1 MMKYYNFNKIISK
14 LEKNNKIEFVQVQSV
29 PNRDYSQI
37 YIVITESSMNKVY
50 LKFKPKE
57 TSFNLE
63 IVKIFLG
70 EIFQFRSEIDY
81 TDSDIDYILN
91 NIEKVILDLMINE
104 SVGLCIGDGYSDY
117 LEMLSQHIRVIELEL
132 ARKRQIN

>member
-1 MMKYYNFNKIISK
+1 MKYYNFNKIISK

-132 ARKRQIN
+132 AKKRHIN

>member
-1 MMKYYNFNKIISK
+1 MKYYNFNKIISK

-29 PNRDYSQI
+29 PNPDYSQI

>member
-1 MMKYYNFNKIISK
+1 MKK
-14 LEKNNKIEFVQVQSV
+14 LL
-29 PNRDYSQI
+29 
-37 YIVITESSMNKVY
+37 NKVY

-132 ARKRQIN
+132 ARKRHIN